1 MLNITE
7 VRIKKINKGD
17 LLAAASICID
27 DCFVV
32 REIKLLDGKNGR
44 YISMPKRRIKNK
56 DFTQDFSYPINNETR
71 LQLLEEISKK
81 YDDAVEE

>member
-17 LLAAASICID
+17 LLGAASICID
-27 DCFVV
+27 NCFIV

-44 YISMPKRRIKNK
+44 YISMSKRRIKNK
-56 DFTQDFSYPINNETR
+56 NFTQDVAYPIDNETR
-71 LQLLEEISKK
+71 LQILETVSNK
-81 YDDAVEE
+81 YDEVVKE

>member
-7 VRIKKINKGD
+7 IRIKKINKGD

-27 DCFVV
+27 DCLVV

-44 YISMPKRRIKNK
+44 YISMPKRRIKNRN
-56 DFTQDFSYPINNETR
+56 FTQDFAYPINEETR
-71 LQLLEEISKK
+71 QQLIEAISDEYDKISEE
-81 YDDAVEE
+81 

>member
-7 VRIKKINKGD
+7 IRIKKINRGD

-27 DCFVV
+27 NCFIVK
-32 REIKLLDGKNGR
+32 EIRLLDGKNGR

-56 DFTQDFSYPINNETR
+56 DFRQDFAYPINNETR
-71 LQLLEEISKK
+71 MQLLESISEK
-81 YDDAVEE
+81 YDDTIEE